1 MRVLVTGGSGF
12 IGRYFCERLLAAG
25 HEVIIL
31 DLVAPSWPHEGIC
44 VELGDV
50 RDASAVRKALDGCD
64 LVVHLAAAHHDFGI
78 SEATYFGVN
87 EGGARVLTEEM
98 DRTGVRRACFFSS
111 VAVYGDAP
119 EPRTETT
126 APAPANPYG
135 ASKLAGEAVFRRW
148 TERGDGRRALVI
160 RPAVVFG
167 PRNFANVY
175 ALMRQIHSGLYLPVG
190 RGVNV
195 KSMAY
200 VENVVDAALHLLAL
214 PGLPA
219 FDAYNYV
226 DLPHLTS
233 RGIGDAIAE
242 ALGRRAAPVS
252 VPLPLALALAAP
264 FDAVIRLPGRNLL
277 ISSARVRKLATMQTK
292 FEAAKV
298 REAGF
303 EPAHTLRDGIR
314 RMADWFLAEGRH
326 LPVVSHLPPETVGAA
341 PVAAAK
347 AAGA

>member
-12 IGRYFCERLLAAG
+12 IGRYFCERLRAEG
-25 HEVIIL
+25 HDVVIL
-31 DLVAPSWPHEGIC
+31 DLVPPGWAHEGIT
-44 VELGDV
+44 VRLGDV
-50 RDASAVRKALDGCD
+50 RDASAVRQALEGSD
-64 LVVHLAAAHHDFGI
+64 LVIHLAAAHHDFGI
-78 SEATYFGVN
+78 STPTYFGVN

-98 DRTGVRRACFFSS
+98 DRAGVRRACFFSS
-111 VAVYGDAP
+111 VAIYGNAP
-119 EPRTETT
+119 EPRTEETS
-126 APAPANPYG
+126 PAPANPYG
-135 ASKLAGEAVFRRW
+135 ASKLAGEAMFRRW
-148 TERGDGRRALVI
+148 VEQGDGRRALVI

-200 VENVVDAALHLLAL
+200 VENVVDATLHLLAQ
-214 PGLPA
+214 PALPA

-226 DLPHLTS
+226 DLPQLTS

-242 ALGRRAAPVS
+242 ALGRRPPAVS
-252 VPLPLALALAAP
+252 LPLPVALALAAP
-264 FDAVIRLPGRNLL
+264 FDALIRVTGRNLP

-292 FEAAKV
+292 FEAGKV
-298 REAGF
+298 RAAGF
-303 EPAHTLRDGIR
+303 APAHSLRDGIR
-314 RMADWFLAEGRH
+314 RMAEWFLAEGRH
-326 LPVVSHLPPETVGAA
+326 QPVVSHLPPETVGAA
-341 PVAAAK
+341 PVASAK

>member
-12 IGRYFCERLLAAG
+12 IGRYFCERLHGAG
-25 HEVIIL
+25 REVQIL
-31 DLVAPSWPHEGIC
+31 DLVPPAWPHEGIC
-44 VELGDV
+44 VQLGDV
-50 RDASAVRKALDGCD
+50 RDPAAVREALAGCD
-64 LVVHLAAAHHDFGI
+64 LVIHLAAAHHDFGI
-78 SEATYFGVN
+78 SAPTYFGVN

-98 DRTGVRRACFFSS
+98 DRAGVRRVCFFSS

-119 EPRTETT
+119 EPRTEATP
-126 APAPANPYG
+126 PAPAHPYG
-135 ASKLAGEAVFRRW
+135 ASKLAGEEVFRRW
-148 TERGDGRRALVI
+148 VERGDGRRALVI

-175 ALMRQIHSGLYLPVG
+175 ALMRQIHSGFYLPVG
-190 RGVNV
+190 RGANV

-200 VENVVDAALHLLAL
+200 VENVVDAALHLLGRDA
-214 PGLPA
+214 LPA
-219 FDAYNYV
+219 FDAFNYV
-226 DLPHLTS
+226 DLPDLTS

-242 ALGRRAAPVS
+242 ALGRRPPAVA
-252 VPLPLALALAAP
+252 VPLSLALALAAP
-264 FDAVIRLPGRNLL
+264 FDAVIRVTGRNLP

-314 RMADWFLAEGRH
+314 RMAEWFLSEGRH
-326 LPVVSHLPPETVGAA
+326 QPVVSHLPPETVGAA
-341 PVAAAK
+341 LVASAK

>member
-12 IGRYFCERLLAAG
+12 IGRYFCERLHGAG

-31 DLVAPSWPHEGIC
+31 DLVAPSWPHDGMC
-44 VELGDV
+44 VIPGDV
-50 RDASAVRKALDGCD
+50 RDAAAVRDAVAACD

-78 SEATYFGVN
+78 STPTYFAVN

-98 DRTGVRRACFFSS
+98 DRAGVRRACFFSS
-111 VAVYGDAP
+111 VAVYGTAP
-119 EPRTETT
+119 EPRTE
-126 APAPANPYG
+126 AARPAPANPYG
-135 ASKLAGEAVFRRW
+135 ASKLAGEEVFRRW
-148 TERGDGRRALVI
+148 TERGEGRRALVI

-190 RGVNV
+190 PGENV

-200 VENVVDAALHLLAL
+200 VENVVDAALYLLGRQDL
-214 PGLPA
+214 PP

-226 DLPHLTS
+226 DTPDLTS

-242 ALGRRAAPVS
+242 ALGRRPPAPT
-252 VPLPLALALAAP
+252 VPLALALALAAP
-264 FDAVIRLPGRNLL
+264 FDAVIRVTGRNLP

-292 FEAAKV
+292 FDAAKV
-298 REAGF
+298 RTAGF
-303 EPAHTLRDGIR
+303 SAAHSLRDGIR
-314 RMADWFLAEGRH
+314 RMAEWYLAEGRH
-326 LPVVSHLPPETVGAA
+326 QAVVSHLPPEQVGAA
-341 PVAAAK
+341 PVASAK